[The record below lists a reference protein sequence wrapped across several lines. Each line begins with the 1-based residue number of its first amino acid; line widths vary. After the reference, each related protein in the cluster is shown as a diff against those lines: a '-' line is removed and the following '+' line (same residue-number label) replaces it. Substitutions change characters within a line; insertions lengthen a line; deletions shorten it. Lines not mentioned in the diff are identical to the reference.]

1 MKKLSFRQEIIGA
14 VARGWTH
21 PVNAKKIFDNH
32 LADAIVAEVL
42 AQVRRSGYRKPT
54 KKITPATAIG
64 LTGH

>member
-21 PVNAKKIFDNH
+21 PANAKKTTDAD
-32 LADAIVAEVL
+32 LANAVVAEVL
-42 AQVRRSGYRKPT
+42 AQVRRSGYRKPA